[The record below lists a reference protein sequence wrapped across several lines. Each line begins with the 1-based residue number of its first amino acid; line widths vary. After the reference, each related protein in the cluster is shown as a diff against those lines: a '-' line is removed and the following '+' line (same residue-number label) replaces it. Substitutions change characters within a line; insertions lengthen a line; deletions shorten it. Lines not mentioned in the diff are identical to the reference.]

1 MNHVEKLIELIAE
14 VLDMEPEELSADVG
28 PEHIEEWDS
37 VNALRILMNIE
48 MEWGVRLSM
57 EDYVQAKTIGD
68 LANLITGSFVHGA
81 HS

>member
-28 PEHIEEWDS
+28 PNQIEEWDS
-37 VNALRILMNIE
+37 VNALRILTHIE
-48 MEWGVRLSM
+48 TEWGVRLTM
-57 EDYVQAKTIGD
+57 EEYAQAQTIGD
-68 LANLITGSFVHGA
+68 LAELIAGSVAHGA